1 MNLPLRMCVV
11 CRQMKQKDELYRVCL
26 NNGEVVFDKTN
37 KAQGRGAYICKT
49 GGCIEKMDKT
59 RAFDRAFKRNVSHY
73 INEKTMK
80 EMIE

>member
-1 MNLPLRMCVV
+1 MAVPLRMCVV
-11 CRQMKQKDELYRVCL
+11 CRTMKPKTELYRAVLCE
-26 NNGEVVFDKTN
+26 NGVKIDLSG
-37 KAQGRGAYICKT
+37 KAHGRGAYICKT

-59 RAFDRAFKRNVSHY
+59 HAFDRAFKKNVAAY